1 MAKNYVQDGKTIPL
15 VNASSDDILSGE
27 PVAVGKLI
35 AVAITDIPSGQ
46 TGDGFA
52 EGVFLLPKLPADAV
66 TAGEVV
72 YLKDGKIQ
80 IEATDAVEAGIAWE
94 DAEANVTVIEVKI
107 NG

>member
-15 VNASSDDILSGE
+15 VNAGSDDILSGE

-35 AVAITDIPSGQ
+35 AVAITDIPPGQ

>member
-15 VNASSDDILSGE
+15 VNAGSDDILSGE